1 MSYSVAAA
9 TCWLIVAKI
18 ASSAHVCGF
27 KSNYLDLTQTHNG
40 VLTGVGNMIATFA
53 STVSPLLGGSLLD
66 GSRRGWESMFLTIG
80 LLDLG
85 AAAFWCVFASGDG
98 IDDKVLAAKECD
110 SPRTVTEDPEST
122 TVVSPAVGKARKS
135 AAVV

>member
-1 MSYSVAAA
+1 M
-9 TCWLIVAKI
+9 
-18 ASSAHVCGF
+18 
-27 KSNYLDLTQTHNG
+27 
-40 VLTGVGNMIATFA
+40 
-53 STVSPLLGGSLLD
+53 D

-98 IDDKVLAAKECD
+98 IDDKIVVRQCD
-110 SPRTVTEDPEST
+110 SPRTVTEDPELVD
-122 TVVSPAVGKARKS
+122 VVSPAVGKARKS

>member
-1 MSYSVAAA
+1 
-9 TCWLIVAKI
+9 
-18 ASSAHVCGF
+18 
-27 KSNYLDLTQTHNG
+27 
-40 VLTGVGNMIATFA
+40 MIATFA

-85 AAAFWCVFASGDG
+85 AAAFWCVFAPATGSTT
-98 IDDKVLAAKECD
+98 VLAAKECD